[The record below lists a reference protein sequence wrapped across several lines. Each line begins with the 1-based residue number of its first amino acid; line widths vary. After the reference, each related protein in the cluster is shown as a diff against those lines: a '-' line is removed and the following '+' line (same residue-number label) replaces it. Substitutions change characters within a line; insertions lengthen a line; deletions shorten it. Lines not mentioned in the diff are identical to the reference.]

1 MSQHGALSQA
11 RNIDMVEHYR
21 QAAEQEKPKSRHCL
35 VDLVT
40 GSGPCPVKEVACLL
54 RYRLRLA
61 VLILLAAFGFFLVS
75 NIIQAQSIAL
85 ETSELVIHIA
95 LVAIMVPL
103 AILLWSRWP
112 LTLGSLRLID
122 FLMPA
127 LAAVFFGWGQYEIF
141 RAGGKLDSIT
151 DGNPASGM
159 RMAVMASSL
168 RWFTL
173 IVIYGTFIPNNWR
186 RCAVASAVISLV
198 PIAITAG
205 VTLHDGTFSAH
216 IGALSDMA
224 MLMLVASAIAV
235 FGSHKIHEYRTE
247 AFEARQLG
255 QYRLKERLGSGGMG
269 EVYLAEHLL
278 LRRPCAVKLIRPEQ
292 AGDPAN
298 LSRFEREVQATAT
311 LTHWNTVEI
320 FDYGRTAGG
329 TFYYVME
336 FLPGLSLEALVE
348 KHGPLTPGRAV
359 HFLRQIC
366 AGLREA
372 HGIGLIHRDIKPS
385 NVIACER
392 GGVHDVAKV
401 LDFGLVHDLGLGRA
415 DDKLTREGM
424 VVGSPPFMSPE
435 QAAGKSGVD
444 QRTDIYS
451 VGSVA
456 YFLLTGQPPF
466 VRETTMQTLLAHAYE
481 PVIPPSQLQ
490 SDVPADLQAVVLR
503 CLEKDPKRRFED
515 AASLDKALASCACA
529 GDWTE
534 EAAASWWQALSS
546 SSIPATAELE
556 TPNNQVTTS
565 LPHILSPVAAQ

>member
-1 MSQHGALSQA
+1 MSQHGITSQA
-11 RNIDMVEHYR
+11 REIDLVEHYR
-21 QAAEQEKPKSRHCL
+21 QVAAQEKPKSRHCL
-35 VDLVT
+35 VDLVA
-40 GSGPCPVKEVACLL
+40 GSGPCPIKEVTCLL
-54 RYRLRLA
+54 RYRLKLA
-61 VLILLAAFGFFLVS
+61 VLILLAAFAFFLVS
-75 NIIQAQSIAL
+75 NFVQAEKIAV
-85 ETSELVIHIA
+85 EGTEMAIHSVV
-95 LVAIMVPL
+95 VAIMVPL
-103 AILLWSRWP
+103 AALLWSRRP
-112 LTLGSLRLID
+112 LSLVWLRLID
-122 FLMPA
+122 FLVLA
-127 LAAVFFGWGQYEIF
+127 LAATFFGWGQYELF
-141 RAGGKLDSIT
+141 RAGGKLSDIT
-151 DGNPASGM
+151 GGNPASGL
-159 RMAVMASSL
+159 RLGVMASSL
-168 RWFTL
+168 RWFSL

-186 RCAVASAVISLV
+186 RCAVAAGAMSLI
-198 PIAITAG
+198 PILITTG

-216 IGALSDMA
+216 IGALSDMTI
-224 MLMLVASAIAV
+224 LMLVASAIAV
-235 FGSHKIHEYRTE
+235 FGSHKIHEYRKE

-320 FDYGRTAGG
+320 FDYGRTAEG

-348 KHGPLTPGRAV
+348 NHGPLPPGRAV
-359 HFLRQIC
+359 HFLRQMC

-392 GGVHDVAKV
+392 GGVYDVAKV
-401 LDFGLVHDLGLGRA
+401 LDFGLVHDLGLGRE
-415 DDKLTREGM
+415 DNKLTHEGM

-435 QAAGKSGVD
+435 QAAGKSGID

-451 VGSVA
+451 VGGVA

-466 VRETTMQTLLAHAYE
+466 VRETTMQMLLAHAYE
-481 PVIPPSQLQ
+481 PVVPPNALQ
-490 SDVPADLQAVVLR
+490 PGVPADLEAVVMR

-515 AASLDKALASCACA
+515 VASLDKALAACACA
-529 GDWTE
+529 GQWTE
-534 EAAASWWQALSS
+534 EAAARWWQELAPP
-546 SSIPATAELE
+546 PAPGAGEME
-556 TPNNQVTTS
+556 TPLNQATTS
-565 LPHILSPVAAQ
+565 LPHILSPVAAR